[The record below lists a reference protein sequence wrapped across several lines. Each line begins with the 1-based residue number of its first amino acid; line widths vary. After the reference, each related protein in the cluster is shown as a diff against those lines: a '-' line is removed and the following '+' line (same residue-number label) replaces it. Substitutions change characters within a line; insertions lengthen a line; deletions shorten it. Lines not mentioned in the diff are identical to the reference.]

1 MVNPLDYI
9 NRIIVELLIKI
20 RKNNIRNNCH
30 FLLRSHDKYRVIC
43 FVRLRCILIVR
54 ISNVSIFIFLRV
66 LQIDIRKLQLAKIKI
81 RTDESTARNDSVGER
96 WNENGEGIEG
106 GRDPRVES

>member
-9 NRIIVELLIKI
+9 NRIILELRIKI
-20 RKNNIRNNCH
+20 QKNNIRNNCH
-30 FLLRSHDKYRVIC
+30 FLLRSHDKYRVTR
-43 FVRLRCILIVR
+43 FVRLRYIHI
-54 ISNVSIFIFLRV
+54 
-66 LQIDIRKLQLAKIKI
+66 I